1 MTIPPVQRS
10 IRTLSLVL
18 AACLASLLAAPA
30 ARADVAID
38 SRTARV
44 DGMNLHYLVAG
55 NAPETVILIHGY
67 AQSSQMW
74 RATAIPELAKRFK
87 VIAPDLPGFGDSDIP
102 ADGLDM
108 KTAAVRI
115 HDLVKALHV
124 PKARV
129 VGHDIGLM
137 VAYAYAA
144 MYPSE
149 VSKLALMDAFLP
161 GVGEWLAYYH
171 NPALWHFF
179 FSGPTPE
186 ALVAGR
192 ERVYFEHFWNDFA
205 ADPKRS
211 LSEDDRKLYAA
222 QYARAGRMRAGW
234 AYFAAF
240 PQTAKDLA
248 ELSKT
253 KLAMPVLVIAGARAG
268 GDFLVRQTQLVA
280 ANVTPVVLPDAG
292 HWLIDERPR
301 ETIDPLARFLSSP

>member
-1 MTIPPVQRS
+1 MTKYPVRRS
-10 IRTLSLVL
+10 IRALSLVF
-18 AACLASLLAAPA
+18 ATSLASLLAASP

-38 SRTARV
+38 SRIARV
-44 DGMNLHYLVAG
+44 DGLNLHYLVAG
-55 NAPETVILIHGY
+55 TSAETVILIHGY
-67 AQSSQMW
+67 AESSRMW
-74 RATAIPELAKRFK
+74 RATAIPELAKRFT

-115 HDLVKALHV
+115 HDLARALHV
-124 PKARV
+124 TRARV

-149 VSKLALMDAFLP
+149 VGKLVLMDAFLP
-161 GVGEWLAYYH
+161 GVGDWLAYYH

-179 FSGPTPE
+179 FNGPTPE
-186 ALVAGR
+186 ALVKGR
-192 ERVYFEHFWNDFA
+192 ERIYFEHFWNDFA
-205 ADPKRS
+205 ADPKHS
-211 LSEDDRKLYAA
+211 LGEDDRRFYTA
-222 QYARAGRMRAGW
+222 QYARAGRMHAGW

-248 ELSKT
+248 ELAKT

-280 ANVTPVVLPDAG
+280 ASVTPLVLPDSG

-301 ETIDPLARFLSSP
+301 ETVDALARFL

>member
-1 MTIPPVQRS
+1 MTILPARRS
-10 IRTLSLVL
+10 VRALSLAL
-18 AACLASLLAAPA
+18 ATCLALLVAASP
-30 ARADVAID
+30 ARADVAIA
-38 SRTARV
+38 SKTAKV
-44 DGMNLHYLVAG
+44 DGMTLHYLVAG
-55 NAPETVILIHGY
+55 NAADTVILIHGY

-74 RATAIPELAKRFK
+74 RAIAIPELAKRFT

-115 HDLVKALHV
+115 HDLAKALHV
-124 PKARV
+124 TRARV

-149 VSKLALMDAFLP
+149 VDKLALMDAFLP

-179 FSGPTPE
+179 FNGPTPE
-186 ALVAGR
+186 ALVKGR
-192 ERVYFEHFWNDFA
+192 ERIYFEHFWNDFA
-205 ADPKRS
+205 ADPKHS
-211 LSEDDRKLYAA
+211 LSEDDRRLYAA
-222 QYARAGRMRAGW
+222 QYARDGRMHAGW

-248 ELSKT
+248 ELAKT
-253 KLAMPVLVIAGARAG
+253 QLAMPVLVIAGARAG
-268 GDFLVRQTQLVA
+268 GDFLVRQTKLVA
-280 ANVTPVVLPDAG
+280 AHVTPVVLAESG

-301 ETIDPLARFLSSP
+301 ETMDALARFL

>member
-1 MTIPPVQRS
+1 MTTTSVRPS
-10 IRTLSLVL
+10 IRALSVVL
-18 AACLASLLAAPA
+18 ALCAASLWAPSAAQA
-30 ARADVAID
+30 EAAID

-55 NAPETVILIHGY
+55 TAPETVILIHGY
-67 AQSSQMW
+67 AQSSRMW
-74 RATAIPELAKRFK
+74 RAVAIPELAKRFT

-102 ADGLDM
+102 SDGLDM

-115 HDLVKALHV
+115 HDLAKALHV
-124 PKARV
+124 TRARV

-161 GVGEWLAYYH
+161 GVGDWLTYYH

-179 FSGPTPE
+179 FNGPTPE
-186 ALVAGR
+186 ALVKGR

-205 ADPKRS
+205 GDPSHS
-211 LSEDDRKLYAA
+211 LAEDDRRFYTA
-222 QYARAGRMRAGW
+222 QYARPGRMHAGW

-248 ELSKT
+248 ELANT
-253 KLAMPVLVIAGARAG
+253 KLAMPVLVIAGGKAG

-280 ANVTPVVLPDAG
+280 ANVTPVVLAESG
-292 HWLIDERPR
+292 HWLIDEHPR
-301 ETIDPLARFLSSP
+301 ETLDALARFL